1 MAIRTYL
8 SHSYRQ
14 ADRDTNEAFWPKLAD
29 KGFAFFV
36 DPPSTFHQTAHLERR
51 MLESSCFVAI
61 VPFRRDAPKFHCS
74 PFMLYEI
81 GLAIQAKRPKLILV
95 DDRIGQDV
103 LLFADLEEVERIRFS
118 RENYDA
124 IR

>member
-1 MAIRTYL
+1 
-8 SHSYRQ
+8 
-14 ADRDTNEAFWPKLAD
+14 
-29 KGFAFFV
+29 
-36 DPPSTFHQTAHLERR
+36 

-103 LLFADLEEVERIRFS
+103 PLFADFEDVERVRFS
-118 RENYDA
+118 RENYNA
-124 IR
+124 ISEELKYKLDHLHRRALPQAFVMHSPTRRIGRVEEAVDPARRLVGEA